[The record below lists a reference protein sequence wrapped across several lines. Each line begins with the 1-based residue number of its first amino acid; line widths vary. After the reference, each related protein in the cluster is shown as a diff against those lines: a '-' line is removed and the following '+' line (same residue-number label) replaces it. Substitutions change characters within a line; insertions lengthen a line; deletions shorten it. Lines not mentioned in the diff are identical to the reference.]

1 MTIIQRLKT
10 SIKNN
15 SFVEQLVASYKSN
28 SKLIITHVLVWLA
41 YLLVQNLLTIVNT
54 KYGEFGGLL
63 LRMFFTYSNVALLFY
78 VNVYLILNPLLKK
91 KLYFKTALSSILII
105 ILFDFSRVF
114 LYSYI
119 FPLIGLNIFP
129 YKSIDKEFHAD
140 SVLLAIY
147 YLGLSYGYWYA
158 RKLTITEREKLL
170 LEKDKNKAEKERSAA
185 QIAFLQAQIN
195 PHFLYNTLNFLYS
208 KALFLSEDFAESIMA
223 LSEIMRYTI
232 TYAGKDSLV
241 SLEKEIEHI
250 ESYMH
255 LQRYRFNNKLNVDFS
270 IEGEDFAVNT
280 IIPSLVLISFI
291 ENAFKHG
298 DLNDPN
304 TPLTIRI
311 IVTGDTFILRIRN
324 KKNLG
329 VKEVSSGIG
338 LTNIKNRLNIIY
350 KDNYHLNVTDESLF
364 YSLELILKTNIFDNE

>member
-1 MTIIQRLKT
+1 MHSITLFKQYINGSDFKKWISKFPKGKLILISKHFLVWIAFLLIQNILTII
-10 SIKNN
+10 N
-15 SFVEQLVASYKSN
+15 A
-28 SKLIITHVLVWLA
+28 
-41 YLLVQNLLTIVNT
+41 
-54 KYGEFGGLL
+54 KYGDFSGLL
-63 LRMFFTYSNVALLFY
+63 LRMLFTYSNAALLFY
-78 VNVYLILNPLLKK
+78 ANIYLILNPLLKK
-91 KLYFKTALSSILII
+91 KLYLKTILATILLV
-105 ILFDFSRVF
+105 ILFGLSRAF

-119 FPLIGLNIFP
+119 FPYYGINIFP
-129 YKSIDKEFHAD
+129 YKSIDNLFHAD
-140 SVLLAIY
+140 STIIFFFY
-147 YLGLSYGYWYA
+147 IGLSYGFWYA
-158 RKLTITEREKLL
+158 QSLTESQKEKLA
-170 LEKDKNKAEKERSAA
+170 LEKEKYRAEQERSAA

-255 LQRYRFNNKLNVDFS
+255 LQRYRFNNKLNVQFS

-298 DLNDPN
+298 DLNDPEA
-304 TPLTIRI
+304 PLNIKIIITI
-311 IVTGDTFILRIRN
+311 DSFILRIRN
-324 KKNLG
+324 KKNFG
-329 VKEVSSGIG
+329 IKEISSGIG
-338 LTNIKNRLNIIY
+338 LNNIKNRLNIIY
-350 KDNYHLNVTDESLF
+350 KENYYLKIVDEEKF
-364 YSLELILKTNIFDNE
+364 YNLELFIKTNTYDSE

>member
-91 KLYFKTALSSILII
+91 KLYIKTALSSILII

-304 TPLTIRI
+304 APLTIRI